1 VDKSAQ
7 PGKVNI
13 VESSDISE
21 GVYYDRAAYAGFWV
35 RLIVDVIDISV
46 IMTISII
53 STALFMRVFI
63 PSEQLMPVFFLL
75 WAGLWFIYFVLLK
88 RSTFGTLGYKLCKVR
103 IVNLRGER
111 PSILALTFRLIFAA
125 IGPLNMLVDL
135 IWLSGDENRQA
146 LRDKFAQTYVVKKN
160 TDPIGTGKITYCDFD
175 LWSWRVM
182 FREVKRTEGER

>member
-1 VDKSAQ
+1 M
-7 PGKVNI
+7 
-13 VESSDISE
+13 ESTHISE
-21 GVYYDRAAYAGFWV
+21 GVYYDRQAYAGFWL

-53 STALFMRVFI
+53 STALFMRAFS
-63 PSEQLMPVFFLL
+63 PSEQLIPVLFLF

-88 RSTFGTLGYKLCKVR
+88 RSSFGTLGYKLCKVR

-125 IGPLNMLVDL
+125 IGPLNMLFDL

-146 LRDKFAQTYVVKKN
+146 LRDKFAQTYVVKKTAN
-160 TDPIGTGKITYCDFD
+160 PIGTGKITYCDFD

-182 FREVKRTEGER
+182 FREVKRTDP